1 MALKFHCF
9 KLCVPLIF
17 GYLTAKNRIFA
28 VSRILN
34 QNHWRSKI
42 DDGLKTLDEFIPMIF
57 PIETS
62 IFVHGFS
69 PMRTT
74 FFLPVMWVMCLHF
87 YTAPGEGFG
96 NGAWPTTFDRCEL
109 RQPAHGAA
117 EGGAVPAGTAGTGRV
132 AEGFGL
138 DQHGSTNEYSL
149 VN

>member
-1 MALKFHCF
+1 
-9 KLCVPLIF
+9 
-17 GYLTAKNRIFA
+17 
-28 VSRILN
+28 
-34 QNHWRSKI
+34 
-42 DDGLKTLDEFIPMIF
+42 
-57 PIETS
+57 
-62 IFVHGFS
+62 
-69 PMRTT
+69 
-74 FFLPVMWVMCLHF
+74 MCLHF